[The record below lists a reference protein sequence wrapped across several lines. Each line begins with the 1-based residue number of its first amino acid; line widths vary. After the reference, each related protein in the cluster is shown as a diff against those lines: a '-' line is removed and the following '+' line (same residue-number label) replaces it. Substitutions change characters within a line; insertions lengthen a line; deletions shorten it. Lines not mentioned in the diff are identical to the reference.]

1 MKQLL
6 NLNKQET
13 DFSSDQQE
21 NVSEDQFIEN
31 NKDSFLRQDESDF
44 KQSNSQ
50 RWKLLALVSAGIILV
65 AGSLAIYF
73 FHHPSLLTISNLSNF
88 NSSSKTSRENRDTDI
103 NIISVKTQRM
113 EPVKSYQIT
122 QTYTGQVAALRT
134 SELSFEQ
141 QGKVVWVNVDRG
153 NRISINTVVAKIDTS
168 NLEAKRQELIARKAQ
183 AKAILNE
190 LKAGARSETIAA
202 AIAQVRDL
210 KEQLKLIEIKRER
223 RRFLYKEG
231 AISQEMYDEMIY
243 NASALEQRIANAKS
257 NLAELENGT
266 RKEQIVAQQ
275 AAVKQLEASISDL
288 EITIAKSKIKAPFA
302 SIVAKRHID
311 EGTVVAAGQPVV
323 RLIEDAKP
331 EIEIGVPIQVINQVP
346 AGSRQQVQ
354 IGNKIYT
361 SRVKTILPYV
371 NETTRTRTVILS
383 LENADMQSIA
393 PGQLARLIVQ
403 QTVPTNGFWLPVT
416 ALVRGERGLWSA
428 YTLAKTGATEEQ
440 GRQKGNTSSTPYSP
454 STYRVKRAD
463 VEVLRTET
471 NRVLVRGVLRPD
483 DRVIVNGT
491 HLVVPGQL
499 VRSVETQS

>member
-1 MKQLL
+1 MKQLSDL
-6 NLNKQET
+6 KKQET
-13 DFSSDQQE
+13 HFSNDNQE
-21 NVSEDQFIEN
+21 DVSEDQFIVN
-31 NKDSFLRQDESDF
+31 NKDLYLRQDESDV
-44 KQSNSQ
+44 KRINSK

-65 AGSLAIYF
+65 AGSLAMYF
-73 FHHPSLLTISNLSNF
+73 LRQPSFLMISNLSNLAL
-88 NSSSKTSRENRDTDI
+88 SSKTSKQNRDTDI
-103 NIISVKTQRM
+103 NIISVKTQRV
-113 EPVKSYQIT
+113 EPVKSYQVT
-122 QTYTGQVAALRT
+122 QTYTGQVAALRA
-134 SELSFEQ
+134 SELGFERL
-141 QGKVVWVNVDRG
+141 GKVVWLKVDRG
-153 NRISINTVVAKIDTS
+153 DRIPVGTPVAKLDIS

-183 AKAILNE
+183 AKAILDE

-202 AIAQVRDL
+202 ASAQVRDL
-210 KEQLKLIEIKRER
+210 EEQLKLIEIKRER

-231 AISQEMYDEMIY
+231 AISREMYDEMAY

-266 RKEQIVAQQ
+266 RKEQIAAQQ

-302 SIVAKRHID
+302 GIVAKRHID

-323 RLIEDAKP
+323 RLMEDAKP
-331 EIEIGVPIQVINQVP
+331 EIEIGLPIQVINQVP

-361 SRVKTILPYV
+361 SRVKTILPDV

-383 LENADMQSIA
+383 LENADVQSVA

-428 YTLAKTGATEEQ
+428 YTLAKTGATDKQ
-440 GRQKGNTSSTPYSP
+440 GRQRGNPSSTPYSP
-454 STYRVKRAD
+454 STYRVKRVD

-499 VRSVETQS
+499 VRSVEIQ